1 MTPFSDFLWK
11 HLPPPLAMAALI
23 LCYTALL
30 LSILLLIESGP
41 VDMIYLD
48 MGRTG

>member
-11 HLPPPLAMAALI
+11 HLPPPLAVAVMI
-23 LCYTALL
+23 VSYTAVL
-30 LSILLLIESGP
+30 LSILIFMDSGP

-48 MGRTG
+48 MGQNR

>member
-1 MTPFSDFLWK
+1 MTPYSDFLWK

-23 LCYTALL
+23 VSYTALL
-30 LSILLLIESGP
+30 LSILIFSDSGP

-48 MGRTG
+48 MGQTQ